1 MMTTTHRVLR
11 VWLVVMESKRGPRS
25 KRGVGRPSKAQPF
38 RAFVL
43 DLLLKEP
50 QMKSLDVVRR
60 AKLAGYEGGKSA
72 LYAVIATVR
81 PRKSRP
87 LGHQDKIPGEVMRH
101 GVGQAEVRFQDGRT
115 VTVNFLVSR
124 LEYSRWTAVSF
135 IADQTVETL
144 LRTLIGHLKEAGG
157 VPFLSAFDR
166 TKSIAPRT
174 DADGQVIEWDSAF
187 AYAMVELGVG
197 VEIRAKRGAE
207 RGPGTNLANW
217 VKQVFLRERGFTS
230 ESDLNRQLT
239 EWLADWNGTPSLED
253 AGRTPLARL
262 AEERQR
268 FRPLRISPESLAL
281 RFPVVVGP
289 RATVLFEG
297 QAYAMPADAIGL
309 CGVLHLYPGK
319 VVVVAGRH
327 EATHP
332 RHPVPS
338 PHRALMR
345 GNGSVSQ
352 SPLLS

>member
-1 MMTTTHRVLR
+1 M
-11 VWLVVMESKRGPRS
+11 RS

-50 QMKSLDVVRR
+50 HMKSLEVVRR
-60 AKLAGYEGGKSA
+60 AKLSGYEGGKSA

-87 LGHQDKIPGEVMRH
+87 LGQQDKIPGEVIRH

-115 VTVNFLVSR
+115 GSVSFLVSR
-124 LEYSRWTAVSF
+124 LEYSRWTAVSL
-135 IADQTVETL
+135 IADQSVETL
-144 LRTLIGHLKEAGG
+144 LRTLVGHLQEAGG

-166 TKSIAPRT
+166 TKPIAPRT
-174 DADGQVIEWDSAF
+174 DPDGQVIEWDSAF
-187 AYAMVELGVG
+187 AYAMVEIGVG

-217 VKQVFLRERGFTS
+217 IKQAFLRERAFTS
-230 ESDLNRQLT
+230 ESDLSRQLA
-239 EWLADWNGTPSLED
+239 EWLVASNETPSMED
-253 AGRTPLARL
+253 GGRTPLARL

-268 FRPLRISPESLAL
+268 FRPLRVAPETLAL

-297 QAYAMPADAIGL
+297 QSYAMPAEAIGL
-309 CGVLHLYPGK
+309 CGVLQLYPGK
-319 VVVVAGRH
+319 VQVVAGRH

-332 RHPVPS
+332 RHPVAS
-338 PHRALMR
+338 HHRPLNR
-345 GNGSVSQ
+345 GNGADARP
-352 SPLLS
+352 PLLS